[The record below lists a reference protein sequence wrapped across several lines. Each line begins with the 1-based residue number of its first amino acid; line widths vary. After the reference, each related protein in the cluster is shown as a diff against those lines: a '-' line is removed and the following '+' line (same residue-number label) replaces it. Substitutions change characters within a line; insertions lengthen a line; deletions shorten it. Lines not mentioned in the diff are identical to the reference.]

1 MREAQRTIRL
11 RVIPSSAVTM
21 SKKMSSDQY
30 DLLQSKIKEP
40 PDKPEAP
47 WHMPGTAFEGKRVMS
62 QNVEKTQEKNSV
74 LSPNHYVRWKESPLV
89 FIGENNLDFLCGNII
104 KYVLRYD
111 AKNGVDD
118 LKKARVYLDAL
129 IARTSGI
136 PLREFLAT
144 LDGE

>member
-1 MREAQRTIRL
+1 M
-11 RVIPSSAVTM
+11 
-21 SKKMSSDQY
+21 
-30 DLLQSKIKEP
+30 
-40 PDKPEAP
+40 
-47 WHMPGTAFEGKRVMS
+47 
-62 QNVEKTQEKNSV
+62 
-74 LSPNHYVRWKESPLV
+74 